1 MEKGWGLTQPMS
13 EGDVMR
19 TRLFPEGLVLLAAV
33 AFGAVA
39 VPAVVAAEAP
49 AGRIEEGK
57 KLFVRHCAGCHGAE
71 GKGDGYKLLGADP
84 ANLASAVTKKKSDV
98 ALLKTIHEGRSTMP
112 AWNVL
117 LSEQDSRN
125 VLAYIRSLSK

>member
-1 MEKGWGLTQPMS
+1 MIKK
-13 EGDVMR
+13 
-19 TRLFPEGLVLLAAV
+19 LFPEGLVLLAAM
-33 AFGAVA
+33 AFGMTAI
-39 VPAVVAAEAP
+39 PAVVEAESA

-84 ANLASAVTKKKSDV
+84 ANLASAVTKKQSDA

-112 AWNVL
+112 AWNVR
-117 LSEQDSRN
+117 LSERDSRD